1 VDRVLGEAGI
11 PKDSPAGRREFER
24 QMEARRQAEAP
35 ESYRDIRRGW
45 CWGGAAFRQELLA
58 QMGEKV
64 GASHYGAERAE
75 SQADQ
80 AERLVREELR
90 RRGWAEAQLQSRKKG
105 DWEKIQMAQRLR
117 RETPM
122 TLGWIAHRLR
132 MGSVAYLNNRL
143 YLLRAGKLQK

>member
-1 VDRVLGEAGI
+1 
-11 PKDSPAGRREFER
+11 
-24 QMEARRQAEAP
+24 
-35 ESYRDIRRGW
+35 
-45 CWGGAAFRQELLA
+45 
-58 QMGEKV
+58 
-64 GASHYGAERAE
+64 
-75 SQADQ
+75 
-80 AERLVREELR
+80 
-90 RRGWAEAQLQSRKKG
+90 LQSRKKG